1 MNTKKYIG
9 ISGEILAG
17 KSTAAQFFVES
28 FKAEFFEF
36 SVLLTKL
43 LNLLNLPLTRPNYQN
58 MGEFL
63 RKEYGRDVLA
73 KALVNASEKSD
84 SEILVFGGIRAVEEL
99 EAFKKLPNFK
109 LIYIS
114 APEELRY
121 KRVLERT
128 EKKGEE
134 ASSLEAF
141 RKAENHPAE
150 KEQDKLMNLA
160 DFKVEN
166 TGDMETFKKQLTEV
180 LEKI

>member
-1 MNTKKYIG
+1 MADKKYIG
-9 ISGEILAG
+9 ISGQILAG
-17 KSTAAQFFVES
+17 KSTSAQFLVES

-36 SVLLTKL
+36 SVLLGKL
-43 LNLLNLPLTRPNYQN
+43 LHLLNLPLIRNNYQN
-58 MGEFL
+58 LAEFL

-73 KALVNASEKSD
+73 NALIKASEKS
-84 SEILVFGGIRAVEEL
+84 SAGILVFGGIRAVEEL

-121 KRVLERT
+121 QRVLQRT

-134 ASSLEAF
+134 SISLESF
-141 RKAENHPAE
+141 KQAENHPAE
-150 KEQDKLMNLA
+150 NKLELLMNLS
-160 DFKVEN
+160 DFKIEN
-166 TGDMETFKKQLTEV
+166 TGNIETFKKQLTEV